1 MLLATPAN
9 AEESAKI
16 KTVAAVGMLKAAG
29 HKLTIL
35 HLWATWCVPCVAELP
50 ELDAFAK
57 AHPDLGVIA
66 LSEDTSLEKVRNF
79 FAVHKITALTP
90 ALDEKMTMFQ
100 KAQGI
105 GLPTTLFIDANGRM
119 FARADGPLDWKS
131 KDVSDFIE
139 QHLK

>member
-1 MLLATPAN
+1 MLLAAPAG
-9 AEESAKI
+9 AQESVKI
-16 KTVAAVGMLKAAG
+16 KTVAAVAMLKTAG

-50 ELDAFAK
+50 DLDEFAK
-57 AHPDLGVIA
+57 AHPDLGFIA
-66 LSEDTSLEKVRNF
+66 LSEDMNLEKVKDF
-79 FAVHKITALTP
+79 FTAHKITALTP

-100 KAQGI
+100 KAKVV

-131 KDVSDFIE
+131 KDVADFIE